1 MYKNIDSE
9 LSDENRDQVI
19 QKLKEIETLLPFLV
33 NLSPE
38 ERKTIPSMGR
48 KSLGFVESALG
59 YAEKHAELVP
69 PYLDVA
75 EQQRDLLLTKQL
87 YAILEV
93 LEPLWEKLQDSCFA
107 SGAEA
112 YLAARAFYNS
122 VKGAAKLGVP
132 GTDMIAREL
141 SKNFSRSSRSSSPEN
156 GNPASG

>member
-1 MYKNIDSE
+1 MVCSRWNNIVNNLPDPAF
-9 LSDENRDQVI
+9 D
-19 QKLKEIETLLPFLV
+19 TLLPFLV

-59 YAEKHAELVP
+59 YAEKHTDLVP

-75 EQQRDLLLTKQL
+75 EQRKDLVLTRQL
-87 YAILEV
+87 YDILEV
-93 LEPLWEKLQDSCFA
+93 FEPLWEKLQDSCFA

-112 YLAARAFYNS
+112 YLPARAFYSS

-132 GTDMIAREL
+132 GTDLIAREL
-141 SKNFSRSSRSSSPEN
+141 SKNFERSSRAT
-156 GNPASG
+156 PAESEKPTSG